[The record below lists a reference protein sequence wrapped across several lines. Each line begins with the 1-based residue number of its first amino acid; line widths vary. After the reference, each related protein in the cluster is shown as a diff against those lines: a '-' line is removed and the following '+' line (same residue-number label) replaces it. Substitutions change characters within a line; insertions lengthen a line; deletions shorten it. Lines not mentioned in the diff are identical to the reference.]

1 MHSFSNFRRR
11 YSKRLFARPLA
22 TSSTP
27 TGAGGK
33 PSTWFPPGG
42 LVELTPANPCTRTPE
57 QTHIHTDTR
66 KSRSTIPHQ
75 QPHACKQDDSAASK
89 TKSGAACKPGAWVLL
104 CLLCAAA
111 RRNLRL
117 PRAAEK
123 TTLKFANFH
132 QFVREEFFK
141 FESFLA

>member
-1 MHSFSNFRRR
+1 MNVTLLKICSFVTTNVRSFGKFQLVQCLFR
-11 YSKRLFARPLA
+11 
-22 TSSTP
+22 

-75 QPHACKQDDSAASK
+75 HPHACKQDDSAASK
-89 TKSGAACKPGAWVLL
+89 SKKRSGLQTQSFVWRALILL
-104 CLLCAAA
+104 CLLYAAA
-111 RRNLRL
+111 RLNLRL
-117 PRAAEK
+117 PPIRCAP
-123 TTLKFANFH
+123 
-132 QFVREEFFK
+132 K
-141 FESFLA
+141 FETAPEPLKKPP